1 MHLHPKMLLEIFL
14 FDSLSLGN
22 FFPGLMSGL
31 DRVFA
36 RGFEIMLISA
46 EDYLF
51 QFASSLEEQK

>member
-1 MHLHPKMLLEIFL
+1 MHLHPKMLLELFL
-14 FDSLSLGN
+14 FDTLSLGN

-36 RGFEIMLISA
+36 RGFDLLLLSA
-46 EDYLF
+46 EDYSL